1 MKEESIFDSC
11 SGRYTYH
18 RSIRESKGD
27 LVMLNVKQVSKIY
40 EGKIAYRALTDID
53 LTIETG
59 EFVGIM
65 GPSGSGK
72 TTLLN
77 MIATIDEPTTGEII
91 INGSNPHTLKRNK
104 LAEFRRQELGFVFQD
119 FNLLHTLTV
128 EENIVLPLTLD
139 GKKVKDMKEQAAA
152 IAEKLGITG
161 ILDKRVYEI
170 SGGQAQRAAV
180 ARAMIH
186 KPKLLL
192 ADEPTG
198 NLDSKSSKDVMGMLE
213 SINEQEKTTMML
225 VTHDPQAAS
234 YCNRVVFIRDGKFYS
249 EIHRGDNR
257 QAFFQKI
264 IDTLSLLGGDGHDL
278 SSIRV

>member
-1 MKEESIFDSC
+1 MKIC
-11 SGRYTYH
+11 ARYTNH
-18 RSIRESKGD
+18 RSDNVKGD
-27 LVMLNVKQVSKIY
+27 LVMLEVKNASKIY
-40 EGKIAYRALTDID
+40 EGKIAYKALSDIQ
-53 LTIETG
+53 LSIGSG

-77 MIATIDEPTTGEII
+77 MIATIDEPTTGEIL
-91 INGSNPHTLKRNK
+91 INGQNPHLLKK
-104 LAEFRRQELGFVFQD
+104 EDLAKFRRRELGFVFQD

-139 GKKVKDMKEQAAA
+139 GKNVKEMKEKANA
-152 IAEKLGITG
+152 IAEKLGISQ
-161 ILDKRVYEI
+161 IMKKRTYEI

-186 KPKLLL
+186 VPKLLL

-198 NLDSKSSKDVMGMLE
+198 NLDSKSSKDVMQMLE
-213 SINEQEKTTMML
+213 SINQTERTTMLL

-234 YCNRVVFIRDGKFYS
+234 YCNRVIFIRDGQFYS
-249 EIHRGDNR
+249 EIHRGNNR

-264 IDTLSLLGGDGHDL
+264 IDTLSLLGGDGNDL
-278 SSIRV
+278 SQIRV

>member
-1 MKEESIFDSC
+1 
-11 SGRYTYH
+11 
-18 RSIRESKGD
+18 
-27 LVMLNVKQVSKIY
+27 MLNVKKVSKIY

-77 MIATIDEPTTGEII
+77 IIATIDQPTTGEISI
-91 INGSNPHTLKRNK
+91 SGNNPHRLKNEG
-104 LAEFRRQELGFVFQD
+104 LAKFRRRELGFVFQEY
-119 FNLLHTLTV
+119 NLLHTLTV

-139 GKKVKDMKEQAAA
+139 GKNVKDMKEKARQ
-152 IAEKLGITG
+152 IAEKLGITD
-161 ILDKRVYEI
+161 IMKKRTYEI
-170 SGGQAQRAAV
+170 SGGQAQRAAIG
-180 ARAMIH
+180 RAMIH
-186 KPKLLL
+186 SPKLLL

-198 NLDSKSSKDVMGMLE
+198 NLDSKASKDVMAMLE
-213 SINEQEKTTMML
+213 SINKKEGTTMML

-234 YCNRVVFIRDGKFYS
+234 YCNRVVFIRDGRFYS

-264 IDTLSLLGGDGHDL
+264 IDTLSLMGGDANDL
-278 SSIRV
+278 S